1 MANISFKPHSQKH
14 MKSSLTIGFIGCLL
28 VNSLA
33 PNMVFAQTFDFGTS
47 RKLRT
52 CPSRTAPTKGRISV
66 EQAKQ
71 YVACSYEERAPFNGS
86 VKFVDVL
93 SLEVAP
99 KPRSPKPADLR
110 LANLDIEKPIYDL
123 QGSLVVYTCAKITG
137 SSSSSKHGQNCSI
150 IRNPKAIGKCYQTP
164 FSEWHCVMI
173 LGSGLLNRP
182 EYKMPSP
189 Q

>member
-1 MANISFKPHSQKH
+1 MSFPNHIHRKI
-14 MKSSLTIGFIGCLL
+14 MKSILTLGFIGSMLMNCLDP
-28 VNSLA
+28 S
-33 PNMVFAQTFDFGTS
+33 MVFAQTFDYGTS

-52 CPSRTAPTKGRISV
+52 CSSRTTPTKGRINV
-66 EQAKQ
+66 EQAKK
-71 YVACSYEERAPFNGS
+71 YVACSYEEKAPFNAS

-93 SLEVAP
+93 SLEIAA

-123 QGSLVVYTCAKITG
+123 QGNLVVYTCARITN
-137 SSSSSKHGQNCSI
+137 SSLSAKRGQNCSI
-150 IRNPKAIGKCYQTP
+150 VRNPKAIGKCYQTP

-182 EYKMPSP
+182 EYKMPPP

>member
-1 MANISFKPHSQKH
+1 
-14 MKSSLTIGFIGCLL
+14 MKSILTIGFIGCMLMTISDL
-28 VNSLA
+28 NIL
-33 PNMVFAQTFDFGTS
+33 PAQANDYGTN
-47 RKLRT
+47 RQLRT
-52 CPSRTAPTKGRISV
+52 CPSRTAPTKGRISI

-71 YVACSYEERAPFNGS
+71 YVACSYEERAPFNAS

-137 SSSSSKHGQNCSI
+137 SSSSSKRGQNCSI

-182 EYKMPSP
+182 EYKMPPP

>member
-1 MANISFKPHSQKH
+1 
-14 MKSSLTIGFIGCLL
+14 MKLSLAIGFIGSMLMTI
-28 VNSLA
+28 S
-33 PNMVFAQTFDFGTS
+33 DFGILPAKANDYGTN
-47 RKLRT
+47 RQLRN
-52 CPSRTAPTKGRISV
+52 CPSRTTPIKGRISV

-71 YVACSYEERAPFNGS
+71 YVACSYEEKAPFNAS

-93 SLEVAP
+93 SLEIAP

-123 QGSLVVYTCAKITG
+123 QGSLVVYTCAKITD
-137 SSSSSKHGQNCSI
+137 SSSSSKRGQNCSI
-150 IRNPKAIGKCYQTP
+150 VRNPKAIGKCYQTP
-164 FSEWHCVMI
+164 FKEWHCVMV

-182 EYKMPSP
+182 EYKMPPP